1 MANFPMLNNVPSVWG
16 PIITDVIIAHNNTI
30 LNIRINNI
38 ILNGNIKDAAHGLLK
53 YVLGKYSKS
62 DCKIYSFRFTW
73 TENIVTIHWDPN
85 EIAFNV
91 KPEYFDSL
99 KYEFDRLGKLLTFL

>member
-1 MANFPMLNNVPSVWG
+1 MANFHGHYDMPSVWG
-16 PIITDVIIAHNNTI
+16 PIITYVTIIHNSTTLIIGSNSV
-30 LNIRINNI
+30 
-38 ILNGNIKDAAHGLLK
+38 ILNGNIKDAANGLLN
-53 YVLGKYSKS
+53 YVLGRYSKS
-62 DCKIYSFRFTW
+62 DCRIYSFRFTW
-73 TENIVTIHWDPN
+73 TENTITINWAPS